1 MANFGAPFFSSKFDF
16 STGNYE
22 NMQKRFPSCFFF
34 LLFLALETLLLTFWT
49 RFSFPPK
56 THPTLKAIS
65 TQSSFAHACRGGER
79 KFPYPHARCRKSS
92 PVFTNPVCDSSLYLL
107 FSKRLCYML
116 KTGTL
121 SYQEFENELLDF
133 IERAKNIQDSWNVE
147 FPKVR
152 SLRTVAVWAQGLI
165 QSYMPSQLNV

>member
-1 MANFGAPFFSSKFDF
+1 MFSLL
-16 STGNYE
+16 
-22 NMQKRFPSCFFF
+22 FF
-34 LLFLALETLLLTFWT
+34 LLIIFGPRYPSTDFLNKIL
-49 RFSFPPK
+49 FSSQNP
-56 THPTLKAIS
+56 
-65 TQSSFAHACRGGER
+65 
-79 KFPYPHARCRKSS
+79 PYPKSNLHSERLLRVEEEERESS
-92 PVFTNPVCDSSLYLL
+92 PIRMRVAESRHQFFTNPVCDSSLHLL

-152 SLRTVAVWAQGLI
+152 SLRTVAEWAQGLI
-165 QSYMPSQLNV
+165 QCYMPGQLNV

>member
-1 MANFGAPFFSSKFDF
+1 MFSLL
-16 STGNYE
+16 
-22 NMQKRFPSCFFF
+22 FF
-34 LLFLALETLLLTFWT
+34 LLIIFGPGYPSTDFLNKIL
-49 RFSFPPK
+49 FSSQNP
-56 THPTLKAIS
+56 
-65 TQSSFAHACRGGER
+65 
-79 KFPYPHARCRKSS
+79 PYPKSNLHS
-92 PVFTNPVCDSSLYLL
+92 ERLLRVEEEEPIRMRVAESRHQFFTNPVCDSSLHLL

-152 SLRTVAVWAQGLI
+152 SLRTVAEWAQGLI
-165 QSYMPSQLNV
+165 QCYMPGQLNV

>member
-1 MANFGAPFFSSKFDF
+1 M
-16 STGNYE
+16 
-22 NMQKRFPSCFFF
+22 FF
-34 LLFLALETLLLTFWT
+34 LLIIFGPGYPSTDFLNKIL
-49 RFSFPPK
+49 FSSQNP
-56 THPTLKAIS
+56 
-65 TQSSFAHACRGGER
+65 
-79 KFPYPHARCRKSS
+79 PYPKSNLHS
-92 PVFTNPVCDSSLYLL
+92 ERVLRVEEEREKAPLSACASQKVVTSFFTNPVCDSSLHLL

-152 SLRTVAVWAQGLI
+152 SLRTVAV
-165 QSYMPSQLNV
+165 